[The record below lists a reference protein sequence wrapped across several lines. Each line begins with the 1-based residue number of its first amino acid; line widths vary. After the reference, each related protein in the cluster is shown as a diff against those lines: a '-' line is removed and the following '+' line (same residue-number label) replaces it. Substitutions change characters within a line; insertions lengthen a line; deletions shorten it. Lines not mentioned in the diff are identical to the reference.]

1 MALPAL
7 AWELLVREVSDS
19 AARWSFT
26 TSVSSIIDLCA
37 IAAVLRQR
45 KGEIYQHTH
54 TQTWSQLI
62 AVIIKIWSIPWTLW
76 RVSIEMETAIC
87 PKYVAI

>member
-54 TQTWSQLI
+54 RLDHN
-62 AVIIKIWSIPWTLW
+62 
-76 RVSIEMETAIC
+76 
-87 PKYVAI
+87 

>member
-54 TQTWSQLI
+54 TDLI
-62 AVIIKIWSIPWTLW
+62 TINCCHYQNMIDSVDAL
-76 RVSIEMETAIC
+76 AG
-87 PKYVAI
+87 KY